1 MVSNQAITSENE
13 QAEEAKIGASVGA
26 ALVILF
32 GLYLVFVGFMEY
44 GRIRKWEEEAT
55 KDLLSRLAN
64 REELQQPRAM
74 LPASV
79 DDGPKLKTNSITKA
93 LYEAGGA
100 SGVLGVLVT
109 VGGLITLAGGGML
122 ALFLSGGSKAKKKP
136 SKRMPGTRTR

>member
-13 QAEEAKIGASVGA
+13 QAEETRVGA
-26 ALVILF
+26 CVGAGLVILF
-32 GLYLVFVGFMEY
+32 GLYLMFVGFMEY

-64 REELQQPRAM
+64 GAELQDPHAM
-74 LPASV
+74 LRTSS
-79 DDGPKLKTNSITKA
+79 DEGPKLKTNSITKA

-122 ALFLSGGSKAKKKP
+122 AIFLSGGSQAKKKP
-136 SKRMPGTRTR
+136 RKRMIGTRTR